1 MKIQS
6 TAIQGVSVV
15 ETKQIADGRGRFS
28 RLFCNQELAYL
39 LGDRNIVQ
47 MNHSLTS
54 QEGSVR
60 GLHYQ
65 FPPYAEMKF
74 VRCLKGSVW
83 DVAVD
88 LRAGSPTFLSWHA
101 EVLSEG
107 NSRMMVIP
115 EGCAHGFQVLN
126 EDSELLYLH
135 TAAYAPDV
143 EGGVRYD
150 DPLISVA
157 WPLAIADVSSRDQ
170 QLQLLRSDFKG
181 MKL

>member
-1 MKIQS
+1 M
-6 TAIQGVSVV
+6 
-15 ETKQIADGRGRFS
+15 ETKQIADGRGMFS
-28 RLFCNQELAYL
+28 LLFCDQELVSL
-39 LGDRNIVQ
+39 LGDRIIIQ
-47 MNHSLTS
+47 MNYSLKS

-65 FPPYAEMKF
+65 YPPHKKMKL

-88 LRAGSPTFLSWHA
+88 LRDGSPTFLNWHA
-101 EVLSEG
+101 EMLPEG

-115 EGCAHGFQVLN
+115 EGCAHGFQVLD

-135 TAAYAPDV
+135 TAAYAPDS
-143 EGGVRYD
+143 ECGIRYD
-150 DPLISVA
+150 APLISEA
-157 WPLAIADVSSRDQ
+157 WPLAIADVSNSDQ